1 MPDLTTLALIALL
14 PGTAIL
20 AATITHRHHTR
31 RPCPHQA
38 ALQRIL
44 DAANDPLNRG
54 LAAAIDDADTL
65 LGGRQ

>member
-1 MPDLTTLALIALL
+1 VPDLTTLALIALL

-20 AATITHRHHTR
+20 AAFITHRHHTR
-31 RPCPHQA
+31 RPCPYKT
-38 ALQRIL
+38 ALARIL

-65 LGGRQ
+65 LGGRR